1 MKIYCRLNIIDL
13 MRNDVNIINNK
24 RDLGGNFLKV
34 KQKGT
39 NEIWLQR
46 RVVKMVALVGI
57 FLKWLPFLFLFLFVV
72 DMR

>member
-24 RDLGGNFLKV
+24 RDLRGNFLKV

-39 NEIWLQR
+39 NEI
-46 RVVKMVALVGI
+46 
-57 FLKWLPFLFLFLFVV
+57 
-72 DMR
+72 

>member
-1 MKIYCRLNIIDL
+1 MKIYYRLNIIDL

-39 NEIWLQR
+39 NEI
-46 RVVKMVALVGI
+46 
-57 FLKWLPFLFLFLFVV
+57 
-72 DMR
+72 